1 MCHDS
6 LAPGRDHFAWERTV
20 AEQRT
25 HNPHVKDGA
34 TEAGFVAFPTARDA
48 KLAALDPGEHPRR
61 PLPRG
66 RGQWRAL
73 PQGSGDGDLLPGE
86 RRSCA
91 GAVGTGSQGEAPL
104 LNEAPGGVVAINLVL
119 CAILVILKTAISL
132 RFRHA
137 PYHHDDS
144 PPQRRP
150 Q

>member
-1 MCHDS
+1 M
-6 LAPGRDHFAWERTV
+6 APGRDHFAWERTV

-73 PQGSGDGDLLPGE
+73 SQGSGEGDLLPGE
-86 RRSCA
+86 RWSCA
-91 GAVGTGSQGEAPL
+91 GGGATRYKRSQGWSLGEAARL
-104 LNEAPGGVVAINLVL
+104 SVTYGYSVG
-119 CAILVILKTAISL
+119 
-132 RFRHA
+132 
-137 PYHHDDS
+137 S
-144 PPQRRP
+144 P
-150 Q
+150 